1 MKKYDELIN
10 KYLDNELN
18 LAEVNNINDLIKE
31 DADFKLNFATHKY
44 VHENLIDLPVHS
56 VSDNFAEKLMSR
68 ILSSISVKYKKSY
81 FFRGIISV
89 LTVMLFVILFLFFF
103 YALNLP
109 VVKNSITG
117 LEESQNLLKPFLI
130 KFKQVLSTNIFKT
143 VSAAIGFIILLGFY
157 FTFNSFKDFRNR
169 INQL

>member
-89 LTVMLFVILFLFFF
+89 LTVMLIVILFLFFF

-109 VVKNSITG
+109 VVQNSISG

-130 KFKQVLSTNIFKT
+130 KLKQVLSTNIFKT
-143 VSAAIGFIILLGFY
+143 ASAAIGFLILLGFY